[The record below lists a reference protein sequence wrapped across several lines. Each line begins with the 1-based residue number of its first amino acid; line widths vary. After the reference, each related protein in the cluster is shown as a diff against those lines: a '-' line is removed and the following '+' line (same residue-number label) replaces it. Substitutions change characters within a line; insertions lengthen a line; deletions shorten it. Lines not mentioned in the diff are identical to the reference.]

1 MKQFPIPK
9 YAEKSSG
16 KFIQIM
22 NAMHIPVHIHRF
34 SAQKKLKAGAK
45 KTRWYLNS
53 VMVMLNEENVL
64 GKLKTAL
71 GLVETLKQEN
81 ETYKDNFNTV
91 KTKQNETGLYLF
103 I

>member
-34 SAQKKLKAGAK
+34 LVPKKNKGGAK
-45 KTRWYLNS
+45 KHAA
-53 VMVMLNEENVL
+53 MVNLNEENVL

-91 KTKQNETGLYLF
+91 KTKQNEIGLYLL